1 MWCRAGYGSALM
13 LTSAGHEQLEQ
24 LLKQVLAMIELLHYD
39 LVPESSSSSSSRH
52 PISKALRKFTGRR
65 EQQRHQNQHHHDNQ
79 QPQQQHPKKE
89 KENTQQNNGKGLHP
103 LAYTPVSRSKSVTSP

>member
-1 MWCRAGYGSALM
+1 MTAVWGRAGHGSALM

-24 LLKQVLAMIELLHYD
+24 LLKQVLALIERLHYD
-39 LVPESSSSSSSRH
+39 QVPGSSSSSSSSSSSRH
-52 PISKALRKFTGRR
+52 AISKALRKFTGRR

-79 QPQQQHPKKE
+79 QQQQLKKE

-103 LAYTPVSRSKSVTSP
+103 LAYTSFP